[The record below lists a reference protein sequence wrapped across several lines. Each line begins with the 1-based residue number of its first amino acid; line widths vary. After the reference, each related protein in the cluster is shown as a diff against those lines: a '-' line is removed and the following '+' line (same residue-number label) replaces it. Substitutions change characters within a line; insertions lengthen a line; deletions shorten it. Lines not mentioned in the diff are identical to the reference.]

1 MKNEVKEFWD
11 KDRINAFI
19 KFGLWLIFIIFIV
32 IFFKISNNEYAEEK
46 SSFKKYEDMQ
56 KELLNYNYEYNFTIK
71 IKDKDYVYS
80 GIRCNNLD
88 EGYRETEDG
97 IIKYIITD
105 NEVYKNNLGKME
117 AINTIY
123 EEVDPSIVDIN
134 MLFKKLENSKYNV
147 SKDNNVRLITY
158 ENEKVVIETDL
169 ERINKINVIVDDGEY
184 NLTFTNTNKC
194 DSISK

>member
-1 MKNEVKEFWD
+1 MKNEIKEFWD

-32 IFFKISNNEYAEEK
+32 IFFKISNNEYSEEK
-46 SSFKKYEDMQ
+46 TSFKKYEDMQ
-56 KELLNYNYEYNFTIK
+56 KELLNYNYEYNFKIK

-105 NEVYKNNLGKME
+105 NEVYKSNLGKME

-123 EEVDPSIVDIN
+123 EEVDQSIVDIN

-169 ERINKINVIVDDGEY
+169 ERINKINIIVDDGEY